1 MSMENFVYNAE
12 KSFTLFK
19 GMFQKAPPS
28 TPNQKKELSA
38 NPSNKNNN
46 MIIKSSSSNN
56 QLIFDLDDDD
66 YHCSPS
72 ASPKSK
78 AYKIDYKEPED
89 DIWQIAHRVYPKRS
103 MIDISSIDYVSY
115 VKVKRV
121 ENVATFLG
129 IINTKEKFKKIQY
142 LAFFDEFFLYMI
154 NMSKKENNKYNT
166 VKKIGNHY
174 DIRKISTIDVTDDIE
189 KGKKCITLTFINK
202 STQKEKNK
210 ILHFD
215 YENAVKFFNMLKYY
229 LRKNKVPLYYEDLD
243 IESDMNGALLS
254 NCSISTSSL

>member
-1 MSMENFVYNAE
+1 MDNFVYNAE

-19 GMFQKAPPS
+19 GMFKKAPPS

-38 NPSNKNNN
+38 NPTNNNN
-46 MIIKSSSSNN
+46 MIVKASSNN

-66 YHCSPS
+66 FHCSPNP
-72 ASPKSK
+72 SPKSK
-78 AYKIDYKEPED
+78 AYKIDYKEKEE

-103 MIDISSIDYVSY
+103 MIDVSTIDYVSF

-154 NMSKKENNKYNT
+154 NMSKKENNKYNN

-174 DIRKISTIDVTDDIE
+174 DLRTISTIDVTDDIE
-189 KGKKCITLTFINK
+189 KGKKCITLTFIQK
-202 STQKEKNK
+202 GSQKEKNK
-210 ILHFD
+210 VLHFD
-215 YENAVKFFNMLKYY
+215 FDNAVKFFSMLKYH
-229 LRKNKVPLYYEDLD
+229 LRKNKIPLYYEDLD

>member
-12 KSFTLFK
+12 KSITLFK
-19 GMFQKAPPS
+19 GMFKKAPPS
-28 TPNQKKELSA
+28 KPNQNKELSA

-66 YHCSPS
+66 YHSSPS

-78 AYKIDYKEPED
+78 AYKIDYKELED

-103 MIDISSIDYVSY
+103 MIEISSIDYVSY

-129 IINTKEKFKKIQY
+129 IINTKEKYKKIQY
-142 LAFFDEFFLYMI
+142 LAFS
-154 NMSKKENNKYNT
+154 MSFSY
-166 VKKIGNHY
+166 I
-174 DIRKISTIDVTDDIE
+174 
-189 KGKKCITLTFINK
+189 
-202 STQKEKNK
+202 
-210 ILHFD
+210 
-215 YENAVKFFNMLKYY
+215 
-229 LRKNKVPLYYEDLD
+229 
-243 IESDMNGALLS
+243 
-254 NCSISTSSL
+254 